1 MAENRRYYWLKLK
14 EDFFTDKRIKRLRRI
29 SGGDTYTIIYLKL
42 LLLSLKNS
50 GKIYYDGVETDF
62 IKELALTI
70 DETED
75 DVMVTV
81 NYLVAQNL
89 MEIIVENDEYFL
101 TEIPNLIGSETAST
115 RRSRKSRA
123 YRENQKVLQCN
134 TNATLGN
141 LLQQNC
147 NTEIEKEI
155 DIELEKEGERK
166 KQSLPPTLYGEY
178 KNIRLTDEE
187 YQRLTDKLQG
197 HTDTMIEKLSRYIKS
212 SGKIYQDHYITILNW
227 YEQDK
232 ERLSQINNKSGSS
245 KTYSTN
251 YEDSDSL

>member
-89 MEIIVENDEYFL
+89 METIVENDEYFL

-212 SGKIYQDHYITILNW
+212 SGKIYQDHYVTILNW

>member
-42 LLLSLKNS
+42 LLLSLKDS
-50 GKIYYDGVETDF
+50 GKLYYDGVETDF

-70 DETED
+70 DEKED

-81 NYLVAQNL
+81 NYLIAQNL
-89 MEIIVENDEYFL
+89 MEIIAENDEYFL
-101 TEIPNLIGSETAST
+101 TEIPSLIGSETAST
-115 RRSRKSRA
+115 RRSRKSR
-123 YRENQKVLQCN
+123 EQKMLQCN
-134 TNATLGN
+134 TTATLM
-141 LLQQNC
+141 QQNC

-197 HTDTMIEKLSRYIKS
+197 RTDTMIEKLSRYIKS
-212 SGKIYQDHYITILNW
+212 SGKIYQDHYVTILNW